1 MPYAAAHVIITIVL
15 ADIYRDYIS
24 KKKFPMIYVLIAGI
38 AGLLPDIDIPISWM
52 FNFVF
57 GTDYNFHRIYTHSLL
72 YAIIF
77 FLTAILFLFLRK
89 KDYKILKWDVPKQ
102 AIIMF
107 FFALAFGWFMHILLD
122 CALAADGYLNLIPS
136 IPLKLCPSPFS
147 NNVLQGFDAVI
158 LVLWLIHEQWKHDI
172 KDYF

>member
-1 MPYAAAHVIITIVL
+1 MPYAAAHVIITIVI

-38 AGLLPDIDIPISWM
+38 AGLVPDLDIPASWL

-57 GTDYNFHRIYTHSLL
+57 GANFNFHRIYTHSLL

-77 FLTAILFLFLRK
+77 FSIGIVFLMLRK
-89 KDYKILKWDVPKQ
+89 ENHSLLKWDVPKE

-107 FFALAFGWFMHILLD
+107 FFALSFGWFMHILLD
-122 CALAADGYLNLIPS
+122 CALAGDGYLNLIPS
-136 IPLKLCPSPFS
+136 IPLKSCPSPFS
-147 NNVLQGFDAVI
+147 SDVLAGFDAVI
-158 LVLWLIHEQWKHDI
+158 LVLWLVHEQWKHEI